1 MGSEAIGSVCL
12 PPNCAHVLM
21 DSVLHYSADPGLSQR
36 PQLQRNRARSMRPCV
51 CVCLHLSDYV
61 ITVWQYYFTIYLNSS
76 ALSVRRGLLIMLNP
90 VVKLMKNAQ
99 NSFIIIVWTSRQ
111 YLIYILFLVS
121 RQLHCSRQCRSGSS
135 PLLSRLKYLTL
146 VLHRHSWSP
155 EFGVPLTAGQN
166 FHSSNTFIQP
176 TVWFSVHEHYSL
188 AETLAWTL
196 SFVYI
201 LNLCYLFLH

>member
-1 MGSEAIGSVCL
+1 MCAEQTEQVDARLRLSERVQSFHLHNNEVGSEAIGSVCL

-99 NSFIIIVWTSRQ
+99 NSFIIIV
-111 YLIYILFLVS
+111 
-121 RQLHCSRQCRSGSS
+121 
-135 PLLSRLKYLTL
+135 
-146 VLHRHSWSP
+146 
-155 EFGVPLTAGQN
+155 
-166 FHSSNTFIQP
+166 
-176 TVWFSVHEHYSL
+176 
-188 AETLAWTL
+188 
-196 SFVYI
+196 
-201 LNLCYLFLH
+201 